1 VEGAQGVAPDA
12 QVRNAA
18 VLSFG
23 HAAVMVL
30 GGVLAL
36 LIAHFFGKSARTD
49 AFFAAYGVYAIA
61 LVFGQTFRLTALP
74 ALVSDRDGSATD
86 RLLAA
91 VCLMSVAA
99 AVPMVLLA
107 GPVGDLLVD
116 NDPSNTTAESLR
128 TLWPALAGQLVIGLL
143 AAVLLVRNR
152 FAVIGF
158 GYVMT
163 GVSSIVVFLALEGA
177 LGIQAVSVALG
188 VSACSL
194 AVLFVVT
201 LVQAGWRPQLDRY
214 VRLKQVVGDSWRL
227 LLASTSF
234 VATNLGY
241 VICLAVASREGTGNA
256 TLYAYAYFSAALLVA
271 TTAVSAAMVRAPA
284 LLAKEGPGRLTT
296 ANSVSTYRFTLVL
309 VIPALAMAAL
319 VGKPVVDF
327 VLGASFDS
335 ADAQRLVVTLLCLS
349 GWILGSAAGVLAIVE
364 LLRREQIRRLAVI
377 AGVQIALLPLL
388 AIAGREIA
396 GIAGVAVAQS
406 TAMLAAT
413 AAQLRLAYGAKW
425 LEAIRPMLR
434 ATATS
439 VLGVAAA
446 FAPSF
451 VLTAVVGRSATALLF
466 AVAIA
471 ALLTLVMSR
480 WLWREESAVLASLLR
495 RG

>member
-1 VEGAQGVAPDA
+1 
-12 QVRNAA
+12 
-18 VLSFG
+18 
-23 HAAVMVL
+23 
-30 GGVLAL
+30 
-36 LIAHFFGKSARTD
+36 
-49 AFFAAYGVYAIA
+49 
-61 LVFGQTFRLTALP
+61 
-74 ALVSDRDGSATD
+74 VSDRDGSATD

-128 TLWPALAGQLVIGLL
+128 SMWPALAGQLVIGLL

-152 FAVIGF
+152 FAVIGL

-163 GVSSIVVFLALEGA
+163 GVSSIVVFLLLEGS

-201 LVQAGWRPQLDRY
+201 LVQAGWRPQVDRY
-214 VRLKQVVGDSWRL
+214 FRLRRVVADSWGL

-284 LLAKEGPGRLTT
+284 LLAEEGGGRLTT

-319 VGKPVVDF
+319 AGKPVIDF
-327 VLGASFDS
+327 VLGASFDGD
-335 ADAQRLVVTLLCLS
+335 DAQRMVVTLLCLS

-364 LLRREQIRRLAVI
+364 LLRREQILPLAVI

-396 GIAGVAVAQS
+396 GIGGVAVAQS

-413 AAQLRLAYGAKW
+413 AAQLRLAFGAAW

-434 ATATS
+434 ATATG
-439 VLGVAAA
+439 VLAVASA

-451 VLTAVVGRSATALLF
+451 VLTAVVGHSAPALLF
-466 AVAIA
+466 AGAMA
-471 ALLTLVMSR
+471 ALLTLVVSR
-480 WLWREESAVLASLLR
+480 WQWPEESAVLTSLLR